1 MQENIHLK
9 NLNLKTLALPIYFDL
24 ILRFIGVFINTYMVS
39 LVDVDLVGALGAGNE
54 IFTLF
59 ITIFSFLGV
68 GCSVVVAQ
76 ALGAR
81 KNSLAL
87 RALHLSISFNALI
100 GLISAI
106 VVHYNASFILKLL
119 SIPPKSFEASKEYL
133 EMISLVFFINAISVV
148 LAAIIRV
155 YGRVKS
161 IVVISLCVN
170 IIMLFG
176 NYIALFRPFGIEFYG
191 LKGVGIS
198 TAIARIVGAIMLL
211 FVLIKLIKIKIYP
224 SLFFKF
230 QLNLLKKILHVG
242 TFSAGECLI
251 WTIQYLI
258 AFKFIASMGEVSL
271 SVQTIYFQISSF
283 IFFIGGAISMAN
295 EIIVGKLVGAKK
307 MELAYSSGF
316 KALKTGVILTIF
328 MSLFIF
334 LIKFQIMK
342 FFNLPLNFQK
352 DMLNLFFLT
361 LILEPCR
368 AFNIIIVN
376 SLRAAGDAKF
386 PFLMAAIFMLNLSLP
401 LGYFL
406 GIYLKIGILGVWL
419 GFLADEFIRSM
430 ANTLR
435 WKSKKWQ
442 SKALV

>member
-271 SVQTIYFQISSF
+271 SIQTIYFQISSF

-307 MELAYSSGF
+307 MELAYNSGF

-342 FFNLPLNFQK
+342 FFNLPPNFQK

-368 AFNIIIVN
+368 AFNIIMVN